1 MVLLGAVCA
10 RGQALGV
17 VDDGAGAAE
26 GPAAAT
32 VGAGAA
38 AAGAGYVDWKCR
50 PHFGQT
56 QN

>member
-17 VDDGAGAAE
+17 VDDGAGVAE